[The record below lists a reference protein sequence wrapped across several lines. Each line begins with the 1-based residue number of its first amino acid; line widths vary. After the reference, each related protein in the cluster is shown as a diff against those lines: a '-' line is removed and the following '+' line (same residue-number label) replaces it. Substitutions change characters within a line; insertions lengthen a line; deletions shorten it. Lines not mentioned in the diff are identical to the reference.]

1 MKLFKINQNKSERRL
16 RLIISIFM
24 IPAYFVLEQNNYTM
38 LITIVGFILLFNSI
52 VGTYFTYR
60 LFGAN
65 TCNKD
70 FN

>member
-1 MKLFKINQNKSERRL
+1 MKLFKINQNKSERIL

-38 LITIVGFILLFNSI
+38 LITTVGFILLFNSI
-52 VGTYFTYR
+52 AGTCFTYR

-65 TCNKD
+65 TCNKE
-70 FN
+70 